1 MKNKYSFSEFIK
13 NIYYLILTKLFFS
26 GARLIRRPIYV
37 RGRKSLEGGKGLTTG
52 RFCRFDLDGNR
63 KTLHVGE
70 NCQFGDFT
78 HIVAHESVTIGD
90 NVLIASKVFI
100 SDTSHGRYKGEN
112 QSNPSQKPVERDL
125 DTKAVTIGN
134 NVWIGENVVILP
146 GCRIGSGCII
156 GANSVI
162 KNNFEDNSIIVGVPG
177 KIIKRYKSNEKRWER
192 NI

>member
-1 MKNKYSFSEFIK
+1 MKNKYSFSEFVK

-26 GARLIRRPIYV
+26 GARLIRRPIYI
-37 RGRKSLEGGKGLTTG
+37 RGRTSLEGGKGLTTG
-52 RFCRFDLDGNR
+52 RFCRFDLDGKR
-63 KTLHVGE
+63 KTLHIGE

-112 QSNPSQKPVERDL
+112 QSNPSQKPVDRDL

-146 GCRIGSGCII
+146 GCRIGSGCIV
-156 GANSVI
+156 GANSVVTKSI
-162 KNNFEDNSIIVGVPG
+162 KDKSIAVGSPAIV
-177 KIIKRYKSNEKRWER
+177 IKSWDESENKWKYEK
-192 NI
+192 

>member
-1 MKNKYSFSEFIK
+1 MKNKYSFSEFVK

-26 GARLIRRPIYV
+26 GARLIRRPIYI
-37 RGRKSLEGGKGLTTG
+37 RGRTSLEGGKGLTTG

-63 KTLHVGE
+63 KTLHIGE

-90 NVLIASKVFI
+90 NVLLASKVFI

-112 QSNPSQKPVERDL
+112 QSNPSQKPVDRDL

-146 GCRIGSGCII
+146 GCRIGSGCIV
-156 GANSVI
+156 GANSVVTKSI
-162 KNNFEDNSIIVGVPG
+162 KDKSIAVGSPAIV
-177 KIIKRYKSNEKRWER
+177 IKSWDESENKWKYEK
-192 NI
+192 